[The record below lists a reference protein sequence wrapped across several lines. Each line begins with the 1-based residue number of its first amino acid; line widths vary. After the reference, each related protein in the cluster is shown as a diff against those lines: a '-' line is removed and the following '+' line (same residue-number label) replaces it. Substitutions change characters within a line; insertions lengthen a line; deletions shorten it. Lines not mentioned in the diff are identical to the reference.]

1 MDSIVE
7 LAGGA
12 LRLNSAAL
20 LLSAV
25 ALLAAALL
33 AAGYALVRQRRK
45 GAQLVRRLR
54 SATSQIDAMRSRD
67 QLTGLLTRAELDLAL
82 DEAVLS
88 CDRGARRL
96 SLLVLGLDN
105 FRALN
110 EGYGMRVGDA
120 VLVQMAQRL
129 SGRLGEGAQ
138 LARLGG
144 DEFILLCAGGLE
156 EATQLAN
163 TLLQAAQAPL
173 LVEGLELK
181 LTASIGI
188 AVYPEHGSR
197 PRLLSHA
204 NLALRSVKYGGGAG
218 YAAFDPAM
226 AVDLREQA
234 ELLQDLSR
242 ALELGQFKLYYQPK
256 IDARS
261 LQITAAEALL
271 RWQHPTRGMV
281 SPAVFIPLA
290 ERHGLIRQIGAWVI
304 EEACR
309 QAAQW
314 RDQGLRM
321 RVAVNLSGHQLRQ
334 DDLAEFISRCLS
346 QHRVRPERLTVEITE
361 SVAMED
367 TAATRAA
374 FDRLRKI
381 GLHVSIDDFGTGHS
395 SLAVLRQL
403 PAAELKID
411 RAFVIDLSTSGQA
424 RKIATAIVHLA
435 HTLGLRVVAEGVEN
449 EQQRDLLVGMGC
461 DELQGYLFAKP
472 MTPASLALWAQDD
485 EETGHGTFRPSLFSP
500 TDAAPFGH

>member
-1 MDSIVE
+1 MGSIVE
-7 LAGGA
+7 LANGA
-12 LRLNSAAL
+12 LRLNAAAL

-33 AAGYALVRQRRK
+33 AAGYALVRQREHR
-45 GAQLVRRLR
+45 AQLYRRLR
-54 SATSQIDAMRSRD
+54 SANTQLDALRSRD
-67 QLTGLLTRAELDLAL
+67 QLTGLLTRAELEAAL
-82 DEAVLS
+82 DQAVLA
-88 CDRGARRL
+88 CDRGARRVA
-96 SLLVLGLDN
+96 LLVLALDN
-105 FRALN
+105 FRTIN

-129 SGRLGEGAQ
+129 AACVGEHPQ

-144 DEFILLCAGGLE
+144 DEFMVLMEGGLE
-156 EATQLAN
+156 EATALAKA
-163 TLLQAAQAPL
+163 LLASVQAPL
-173 LVEGLELK
+173 EVEGLDLQI
-181 LTASIGI
+181 TASIGI

-204 NLALRSVKYGGGAG
+204 NLAMRSVKHGGGAG
-218 YAAFDPAM
+218 YVAFDPAM

-234 ELLQDLSR
+234 ELLQDLRS
-242 ALELGQFKLYYQPK
+242 AVELGQLKLYYQPK
-256 IDARS
+256 IDAAS
-261 LQITAAEALL
+261 LQVTAAEALL
-271 RWQHPTRGMV
+271 RWQHPKRGMV
-281 SPAVFIPLA
+281 SPAVFVPLA
-290 ERHGLIRQIGAWVI
+290 EKHGLIRQIGAWVI

-334 DDLAEFISRCLS
+334 DDLADSISRCL
-346 QHRVRPERLTVEITE
+346 QRHKVRPERLTVEITE

-367 TAATRAA
+367 TVTTRAA
-374 FDRLRKI
+374 FESLRRI

-395 SLAVLRQL
+395 SLAALRKL

-411 RAFVIDLSTSGQA
+411 RAFVTDLASSAQA
-424 RKIATAIVHLA
+424 RKIAMAIVHLA

-449 EQQRDLLVGMGC
+449 EEQRDLLVNMGC

-472 MTPASLALWAQDD
+472 MPPAALALWAQDD
-485 EETGHGTFRPSLFSP
+485 EETGHGTFRASLFEP
-500 TDAAPFGH
+500 TDAAPFGQ